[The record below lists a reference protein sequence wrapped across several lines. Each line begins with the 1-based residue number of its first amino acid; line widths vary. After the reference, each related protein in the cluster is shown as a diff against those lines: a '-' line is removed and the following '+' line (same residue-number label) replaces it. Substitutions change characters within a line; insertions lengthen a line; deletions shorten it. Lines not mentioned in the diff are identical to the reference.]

1 MKSKTSDDWDPVTGP
16 QILCSFSIVDYS
28 KKYKVATE
36 EIDLEEMY
44 EIRPR
49 LYLNMP
55 DLKIKEFQCKV
66 TILGLRELVS
76 PGILPIRKAF
86 VKFNL
91 KSLLKAEQ
99 AKGVEDIKTQ
109 PKEGGSNPNLKTKIE
124 F

>member
-1 MKSKTSDDWDPVTGP
+1 MPTDD
-16 QILCSFSIVDYS
+16 IN
-28 KKYKVATE
+28 
-36 EIDLEEMY
+36 LEKIHQ
-44 EIRPR
+44 IRPGIH
-49 LYLNMP
+49 LNMP

-91 KSLLKAEQ
+91 KSLLKAEN

-124 F
+124 FQVKVSQDKTFCP